1 MYVDKKSEKQKTKQ
15 ESGCG
20 RHSHFDLWQGQV
32 INIVQVQDLSTS

>member
-20 RHSHFDLWQGQV
+20 RHSHFDLWQGRV
-32 INIVQVQDLSTS
+32 INNVHVQDLSTS